1 MKKSAFVAMLFL
13 CALPAAAQNW
23 TSVTATNI
31 TDLNQQKLAAGQLCF
46 LATDQNDNP
55 VSIGIGGGGQLLK
68 RQFCSAVANGA
79 VTGFS
84 VPNPAQTTPAGI
96 YYRVLARDSSTG
108 QEVLRY
114 TQVTFNGASFNFD
127 LYSPLGQGQFSPP
140 AGNAVSGNLNVNG
153 NITATGSLVASNLPA
168 NIISTIDNAGSGLTQ
183 RTSLNFLGGLQA
195 ADNAGS
201 SRTDVRQGGLTTV
214 TFSATPTF
222 DASTANLF
230 KITLTGNVTS
240 STLINAV
247 AGEPLAFMVC
257 QDAIGS
263 RTFVPPTNMLNWVT
277 VPTGANACV
286 LETFYY
292 DGANAQADGDTA
304 GQVLAQDGTAAA
316 ASIAF
321 ENAANMG
328 FYKLTTTCFATD
340 NSGANQV
347 VWCPGLQRNKAA
359 AFVGWSSNAD
369 PNLATSDVG
378 LFRSAAGI
386 LGVSTSETT
395 NTAGEIDMRTL
406 GVTGSTSGK
415 TSVVAPATASGTL
428 TLPAATDQLVGRA
441 TTDTLTNKTFD
452 TASNTFRINGTTVS
466 GVPGILSWGCIGAAP
481 SAATIVPLWGL
492 SCTNATGAQIPVTAG
507 TVKNLF
513 CHSNVGGV
521 NASSGVVTVR
531 KNGVNTVVTCT
542 FGTSQSCND
551 TSHSASTI
559 NGDLIDIIVTTQA
572 SETLNQVVCSLEKE

>member
-1 MKKSAFVAMLFL
+1 MKKSACIAVVFF

-23 TSVTATNI
+23 TIVTATNI

-46 LATDQNDNP
+46 LTTDQNDNP
-55 VSIGIGGGGQLLK
+55 ISIGIGGGGHLLK

-127 LYSPLGQGQFSPP
+127 LYSPLSQGQFSPP
-140 AGNAVSGNLNVNG
+140 AGNAVNGNLNVNG

-168 NIISTIDNAGSGLTQ
+168 NIVSTIDNAGAALTQ

-247 AGEPLAFMVC
+247 AGEPLALMVC
-257 QDAIGS
+257 QDATGS
-263 RTFVPPTNMLNWVT
+263 RTFVPPTNVLNWVT
-277 VPTGANACV
+277 IPAAANACL

-304 GQVLAQDGTAAA
+304 GQVLAQDGSAAA
-316 ASIAF
+316 PSVAF
-321 ENAANMG
+321 ENSTG
-328 FYKLTTTCFATD
+328 T
-340 NSGANQV
+340 
-347 VWCPGLQRNKAA
+347 
-359 AFVGWSSNAD
+359 
-369 PNLATSDVG
+369 G
-378 LFRSAAGI
+378 LFRTSGGAVDMSVLGGAVAQFQTSGLLEASSGVVGWTAGTNPNAAADTAISRVSAGIAGCGTGAAG
-386 LGVSTSETT
+386 
-395 NTAGEIDMRTL
+395 NTAGECDMRTL

-415 TSVVAPATASGTL
+415 VSVVAPAAASGTL

-441 TTDTLTNKTFD
+441 TADTLTNKNLV
-452 TASNTFRINGTTVS
+452 APQINGTTMSESPV
-466 GVPGILSWGCIGAAP
+466 VSWGTFIPGNL
-481 SAATIVPLWGL
+481 TIVTGVSQLTIPKAITILRFESITYANSPAG
-492 SCTNATGAQIPVTAG
+492 CTTNAVLNIVDQTA
-507 TVKNLF
+507 
-513 CHSNVGGV
+513 
-521 NASSGVVTVR
+521 
-531 KNGVNTVVTCT
+531 
-542 FGTSQSCND
+542 
-551 TSHSASTI
+551 ASTLATLTLTAQVMDSGALAI
-559 NGDLIDIIVTTQA
+559 NVPAGHVIRTGVATAAAGCTATPQNA
-572 SETLNQVVCSLEKE
+572 AVEVQYRMQ

>member
-1 MKKSAFVAMLFL
+1 MKKSAFIATLFL

-23 TSVTATNI
+23 TNVTATNI

-55 VSIGIGGGGQLLK
+55 ISIGIGGGGQLLK

-114 TQVTFNGASFNFD
+114 TQVSFNGASFNFD
-127 LYSPLGQGQFSPP
+127 LYSPLSQGQFSPP

-153 NITATGSLVASNLPA
+153 NITATGTLVASNLPA
-168 NIISTIDNAGSGLTQ
+168 NIVSTIDNAGAALTQ

-257 QDAIGS
+257 QDATGS
-263 RTFVPPTNMLNWVT
+263 RTFAPPTNVLNWVT
-277 VPTGANACV
+277 IPTAANACV

-304 GQVLAQDGTAAA
+304 GQVLAQDGSAAA
-316 ASIAF
+316 PSVAF
-321 ENAANMG
+321 ENSTG
-328 FYKLTTTCFATD
+328 T
-340 NSGANQV
+340 
-347 VWCPGLQRNKAA
+347 
-359 AFVGWSSNAD
+359 
-369 PNLATSDVG
+369 G
-378 LFRSAAGI
+378 LFRTSGGAVDVSVLGSAVAQFQTSGLLEASSGVVGWTAGTNPNAAADTAISRVSAGIAGCGTGAAG
-386 LGVSTSETT
+386 
-395 NTAGEIDMRTL
+395 NTAGECDMRVL

-415 TSVVAPATASGTL
+415 VSVVAPATASGTL

-441 TTDTLTNKTFD
+441 TADTLTSKTVN
-452 TASNTFRINGTTVS
+452 TANNTFQINGQTVNE
-466 GVPGILSWGCIGAAP
+466 GVGVLTWGCTGSFISGTSVP
-481 SAATIVPLWGL
+481 YWGSAC
-492 SCTNATGAQIPVTAG
+492 STGTGNQTPVAAG
-507 TVKNLF
+507 TFKNLF
-513 CHSNVGGV
+513 CHANTGGV

-531 KNGVNTVVTCT
+531 KNGVSTAITCT
-542 FGTSQSCND
+542 FGTGTTCGGGDTTHSFTTANND
-551 TSHSASTI
+551 
-559 NGDLIDIIVTTQA
+559 LVDIIVTGQA
-572 SETLNQVVCSLEKE
+572 SETLATLACSLEKY